1 MSDQFP
7 RESGVAA
14 AAPAVAELAAG
25 LAERAEQERRVDP
38 GVLRAVVDAGF
49 ARHFVPAAHG
59 GTESTYGELARA
71 VPVLGAR
78 CPATAWSAAIVASL
92 SRMAAYL
99 PEAGRKEVWRE
110 GPDTV
115 VVGSVSPVGR
125 ARAASGGWRVSGTWP
140 YVSVVDHSDWA
151 LLLALVATGEGRP
164 EPRLFA
170 LPRSAY
176 RIEHTW
182 SDIGMRATGSNTLIV
197 DDVLVPDEL
206 SFAAKDL
213 LTGLAP
219 QGSAGCHRV
228 PLPAVNGLFF
238 TLPMLGAAE
247 GALAHWTEYAAP
259 KLRSASH
266 VPGPGPGRGFY
277 EETLARC
284 SGEIDAARLLL
295 ERVAATADRDPVP
308 TPLETVR
315 GQRDCARAADL
326 LTGVV
331 DRLFRA
337 SGTSGHRVDSP
348 LQRLWRDVHSASGHV
363 VLQFAPA
370 AAAYASQVAEAD

>member
-1 MSDQFP
+1 MTDQLP
-7 RESGVAA
+7 LESGVAA
-14 AAPAVAELAAG
+14 AAPEVAALAAG
-25 LAERAEQERRVDP
+25 LAERAEQERRISP
-38 GVLRAVVDAGF
+38 EALRAVVDAGF

-59 GTESTYGELARA
+59 GTQATYTELTRA

-99 PEAGRKEVWRE
+99 PEAGRKEIWRD

-115 VVGSVSPVGR
+115 IVGSVSPVGK
-125 ARAASGGWRVSGTWP
+125 ARATAGGWRVRGSWP

-151 LLLALVATGEGRP
+151 LLLALVPTGGGRP

-176 RIEHTW
+176 RVEHTW
-182 SDIGMRATGSNTLIV
+182 ADIGMRATGSNTLIV
-197 DDVLVPDEL
+197 DDALVPDEL
-206 SFAAKDL
+206 SFAARDL
-213 LTGLAP
+213 LTGRAP
-219 QGSAGCHRV
+219 EGSAGCHRV

-247 GALAHWTEYAAP
+247 GALAYWTEHAAP

-284 SGEIDAARLLL
+284 SGEMDAARLLV
-295 ERVAATADRDPVP
+295 ERVAATADRAEAP

-315 GQRDCARAADL
+315 GQRDCALAADL

-370 AAAYASQVAEAD
+370 AAAYASQVAEAH